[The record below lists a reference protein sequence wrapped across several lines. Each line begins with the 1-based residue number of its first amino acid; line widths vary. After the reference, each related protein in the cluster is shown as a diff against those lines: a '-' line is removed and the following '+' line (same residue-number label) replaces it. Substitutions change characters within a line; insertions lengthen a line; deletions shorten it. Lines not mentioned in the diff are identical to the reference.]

1 MNILFLFVDLQDL
14 SNSTGFGD
22 LIKEF
27 VKNGHNVKIAAPKNK
42 NSSEGLNTENG
53 IEVLRYHTD
62 QLTRNSSNVQ
72 KGFAYLKYIYQV
84 LFAIRKYY
92 NNEKFDL
99 IISHSLP
106 PELGIVS
113 RILKR
118 KYKAKFYLM
127 LCEYIWQDSV
137 SLGLFKKGGLI
148 CKYYQWLERMTI
160 RAADY
165 IGSPSQGN
173 IDFVLKYYPWVK
185 NKNIRILH
193 YSRLPIELI
202 KTEEDPRVKFNLEDK
217 FVAIFGGNI
226 TIAQKIENIIDLA
239 ESCMPYNDILFL
251 IIGRGPKLNEVKND
265 VKFRNI
271 TNIRFIEFMPKE
283 EYDTILA
290 TCDVGIISLNEN
302 LGIPNIPSKTL
313 SYFNLSVPIIASIDH
328 VTDYGKYLE
337 NAVAGLWSF
346 GGDTAAFKENLL
358 KLYHSPE
365 LRKKMGENG
374 YNFYL
379 NNMLP
384 EKGYNT
390 IMDQIK

>member
-14 SNSTGFGD
+14 SNSSGFGD

-27 VKNGHNVKIAAPKNK
+27 AKKGHNVKVAAPKNK
-42 NSSEGLNTENG
+42 NSSEGLNIENG

-62 QLTRNSSNVQ
+62 QLTRNASNIQ
-72 KGFAYLKYIYQV
+72 KGIAYLKYIYQV

-92 NNEKFDL
+92 RREKFDL

-118 KYKAKFYLM
+118 QYKAKFYLM

-137 SLGLFKKGGLI
+137 SLGLFKNGGII
-148 CKYYQWLERMTI
+148 CKYYQWLEKMTI
-160 RAADY
+160 KAADY

-173 IDFVLKYYPWVK
+173 IDFVLQHYPWVK
-185 NKNIRILH
+185 NKNIQILH

-202 KTEEDPRVKFNLEDK
+202 KTKLDSKLALEMKDK
-217 FVAIFGGNI
+217 FVALFGGNI
-226 TIAQKIENIIDLA
+226 TIAQKIENIINLA
-239 ESCMPYNDILFL
+239 ESCLSYEDILFL
-251 IIGRGPKLNEVKND
+251 VIGRGPNLESVKEDVKNR
-265 VKFRNI
+265 KI
-271 TNIRFIEFMPKE
+271 TNITFIDFMPKE
-283 EYDTILA
+283 EYDVILA

-302 LGIPNIPSKTL
+302 LAIPNIPSKTL
-313 SYFNLSVPIIASIDH
+313 SYFNLSVPIIASIDR
-328 VTDYGKYLE
+328 VTDYGQYLE
-337 NAVAGLWSF
+337 KAGGGLWSYA
-346 GGDTAAFKENLL
+346 GDTHEFKNNLL
-358 KLYHSPE
+358 KLYHSPS

-374 YNFYL
+374 NQFYM

-384 EKGYNT
+384 TKGYQT
-390 IMDQIK
+390 IINQIK